1 MTPIAPKTGHF
12 FENSQDLL
20 TPTLVDII
28 NQRIAESGYDDEF
41 MKVGYVNEKVFT
53 KDGTI
58 TSMIGPEALKE
69 IVEGATAPL
78 INKEQGYEKGFRVK
92 LYARKMVVSKLLSKW
107 IMKNETLASADNSVQ
122 AEIRKLMEDVTF
134 LADGAKLTLNN
145 QGIGVLADG
154 FSITN
159 AYGAGS
165 ASPDGVAL
173 FSTSHI
179 VKKDGTTYSNLE
191 TGALTATTLE
201 AAIQKHKVTIKMG
214 NGRRV
219 RTADVYQLLVPRALE
234 TAARKILVAGGQLA
248 GTYDPTNITIF
259 DFQGSKIELIVSDVL
274 GQTDDNGGLVG
285 SDTNWFVIN
294 SSLARQIK
302 AFRVFELYGQ
312 EVTTWYDDDTG
323 NYYIKLD
330 MAFGVDHYQPEVV
343 VGSTWL

>member
-1 MTPIAPKTGHF
+1 MSIKPLTGHF

-20 TPTLVDII
+20 VPTLVDII

-41 MKVGYVNEKVFT
+41 MKVGFVNEKVFT

-58 TSMIGPEALKE
+58 TSMVGPEALKE
-69 IVEGATAPL
+69 IVEGASAPL
-78 INKEQGYEKGFRVK
+78 INKEQGFEKGFRVK

-107 IMKNETLASADNSVQ
+107 IMKNETLSSADNSVQ
-122 AEIRKLMEDVTF
+122 SEITKLMEDVAF

-145 QGIGVLADG
+145 EGIGVLADG
-154 FSITN
+154 FVATS

-173 FSTSHI
+173 FSASHV
-179 VKKDGTTYSNLE
+179 VKKDSSTYSNLS

-201 AAIQKHKVTIKMG
+201 AAIQLHKVTIKMG

-219 RTADVYQLLVPRALE
+219 RTANVYKLLVPRALE

-248 GTYDPTNITIF
+248 GSYDPTNMTIF
-259 DFQGSKIELIVSDVL
+259 DFQGSKVELIVSDVL

-285 SDTNWFVIN
+285 TDTNWFLIN
-294 SSLARQIK
+294 SELARQIK

-323 NYYIKLD
+323 NFYVKLD
-330 MAFGVDHYQPEVV
+330 MAFWVDHYQPECIT
-343 VGSTWL
+343 GSTGL